1 MPEVNAVVVESKRP
15 EVPAPALWGV
25 RWRRKDGSWC
35 VHMLDE
41 SEAAARKYLEGCT
54 PEQCASLIK
63 IPAEH
68 SHADER
74 EGELH
79 ENGCECGGTA
89 DPELCL
95 RAGCERRAAK

>member
-1 MPEVNAVVVESKRP
+1 MKQKHVAETADELLRMV
-15 EVPAPALWGV
+15 APVRSTSDPTPSVSGV
-25 RWRRKDGSWC
+25 LVLR
-35 VHMLDE
+35 
-41 SEAAARKYLEGCT
+41 
-54 PEQCASLIK
+54 
-63 IPAEH
+63 EH